1 VLRARDAYPAFE
13 FFHWADRQWRYR
25 HAPEVFDETLCLLS
39 RTRLH
44 DPVRRVVRP
53 MICRG
58 VRRSPRQFA
67 HLMLSYSR
75 AGKLC
80 SAMRVLQLMQKDGC
94 TPDVSISNAAVNVL
108 VVAGRVDKAL
118 KFSEWMRRVGVERDV
133 VTYNCLIKGLCDA
146 R

>member
-25 HAPEVFDETLCLLS
+25 HAPEVFDETLRLLS

-44 DPVRRVVRP
+44 DPVRRV
-53 MICRG
+53 

-108 VVAGRVDKAL
+108 VVADRVDKAL